1 MSDPLS
7 TLCAPLYATPRTV
20 DRPTIGNVGVN
31 LGRRLLGRPLDDWQR
46 SLMLTAGELDGA
58 RLAYP
63 TVVLIVPRRAGKTL
77 AALLAELGLVVAG
90 PGRRGWYTL
99 HRREIGAAL
108 WRDEWFPMLEAS
120 RLADP
125 RGLLGL
131 RRSNGSESV
140 TVRRRGSTLRLFAPS
155 GEALRSQNADIVV
168 VDEAREFT
176 AAQGDTLEAAVR
188 PAQARRQLR
197 QLWVISSAPGPAAPA
212 TWLRRYRDRG
222 RAAVDA
228 GERTGTLYVEF
239 AAPPDLPY
247 DDPATWA
254 LGHPGIAAGHVDP
267 AALLPDLAA
276 LDPATFAAEYLGWW
290 APEHDQ
296 TGGVDLEQW
305 ARLAGD
311 RRLDDL
317 TGWRVSVDCTRDRS
331 RAAVAVAAPTGPG
344 ACHVEVVA
352 EGPGA
357 SWAVGAALDLLARR
371 RDARAVVDGY
381 GPAGNLAVELATR
394 APGRVDTLAT
404 ADAARSY
411 ATLLDLISDGRIS
424 HRGQPEVAAALVDA
438 VARRYGDAL
447 LWDRHVTPPAVCAL
461 TWATAAAAR
470 PASLVPIVASS
481 R

>member
-1 MSDPLS
+1 M
-7 TLCAPLYATPRTV
+7 TACAPLYATARTPG
-20 DRPTIGNVGVN
+20 RPTVGNVAVN
-31 LGRRLLGRPLDDWQR
+31 LGTRILGRPLDDWQR
-46 SLMLTAGELDGA
+46 SLLLTAGELDGA

-77 AALLAELGLVVAG
+77 AALLAALGVIVAG

-108 WRDEWFPMLEAS
+108 WRDEWFPLLETS

-125 RGLLGL
+125 RGLLTL

-140 TVRRRGSTLRLFAPS
+140 TVRRRHSTLRLFAPS
-155 GEALRSQNADIVV
+155 GEALRSQNADVVV

-176 AAQGDTLEAAVR
+176 GAQGDTLEAAVR
-188 PAQARRQLR
+188 PAQARRTLR
-197 QLWVISSAPGPAAPA
+197 QLWVLSSAPGPNAPA
-212 TWLRRYRDRG
+212 EWLRRYRDRG

-228 GERTGTLYVEF
+228 GDRNGTLYLEY

-247 DDPATWA
+247 DDPTTWA

-290 APEHDQ
+290 APEHDRS
-296 TGGVDLEQW
+296 GGINLDAW
-305 ARLAGD
+305 AKLAGPT
-311 RRLDDL
+311 RLDDL

-331 RAAVAVAAPTGPG
+331 AAAVAVAAPTAPG
-344 ACHVEVVA
+344 SCHVEVVA

-357 SWAVGAALDLLARR
+357 SWAVGAVLDLLARR
-371 RDARAVVDGY
+371 PDARAVVDGY

-411 ATLLDLISDGRIS
+411 ATLLDLVDDGRLS
-424 HRGQPEVAAALVDA
+424 HRGQPEVADALVDA
-438 VARRYGDAL
+438 AARRYGDTL

-461 TWATAAAAR
+461 TWAAAAAAR